1 MDDVIFQS
9 LDALI
14 NGLKTKQFSSVE
26 LTQSYIQR
34 TKAVE
39 PKVGAFLSF
48 DEDKTLKEAQASD
61 KRRAEGTLLSELD
74 GIPIGLKD
82 IFAEKGQPL
91 TCASRILEHFISP
104 YDATLVQHLREAGM
118 VLWGRLNMD
127 EFAMGSSSEHSAF
140 KMTHNPWDLTRIPGG
155 SSSGSAAAVASG
167 EVPLA
172 LGTDT
177 GGSIRQPAALC
188 GVVGIKPSY
197 GRISRYGMVAF
208 ASSLDQAG
216 VFART
221 VSGAARILSILCGAD
236 PKDATSARK
245 PVPNFLADMQAN
257 KGKQWTLGVSDA
269 YFQEGLN
276 PEIRQSVEQA
286 IEFYKSLGYR
296 IVPIQL
302 KTLDYAIPVYYV
314 IASAEA
320 SSNLARFDGIRYGY
334 RSPKAQ
340 TIDQVFEYSRGEGLG
355 PEVKRR
361 ILLGLHVL
369 SSGKYDAYYYD
380 KAQKVRRLI
389 YNDFM
394 DAFKQVDAIL
404 APTTPVPA
412 NKQGE
417 KDTPL
422 AMYLSDIYTVSVNL
436 AGLPGMSIPCGF
448 TQNTLPIGMQLI
460 GKPFEESTLLSIA
473 EAFEAGHDYSSRYP
487 SL

>member
-14 NGLKTKQFSSVE
+14 NGLKAKEFSSVE

-39 PKVGAFLSF
+39 SKVGAFLSF
-48 DEDKTLKEAQASD
+48 DEDKTIKEAQASD
-61 KRRAEGTLLSELD
+61 KRRAEGTLLGELD

-82 IFAEKGQPL
+82 IFAEKDQPL

-104 YDATLVQHLREAGM
+104 YDATLVQHLRKAGM

-155 SSSGSAAAVASG
+155 SSSGSAAAVAAG
-167 EVPLA
+167 EVPVA

-221 VSGAARILSILCGAD
+221 VSDTARILSVLCGAD

-245 PVPNFLADMQAN
+245 PVPNFLGDMKAN
-257 KGKQWTLGVSDA
+257 KGRQWTLGVSDA

-276 PEIRQSVEQA
+276 PEVRQYVERA
-286 IEFYKSLGYR
+286 IEFYKNLGYR

-340 TIDQVFEYSRGEGLG
+340 TIDQVFAYSRGEGLG
-355 PEVKRR
+355 SEVKRR
-361 ILLGLHVL
+361 TLLGLHVL

-394 DAFKQVDAIL
+394 DVFKQVDAIL

-448 TQNTLPIGMQLI
+448 TQNGLPIGMQLI

-473 EAFEAGHDYSSRYP
+473 EAFEAGHDYNNRYP

>member
-1 MDDVIFQS
+1 MDDVTFQS
-9 LDALI
+9 LDTLI
-14 NGLKTKQFSSVE
+14 NGLNAKQFSSVE
-26 LTQSYIQR
+26 LTQRYIQR
-34 TKAVE
+34 TKSVE
-39 PKVGAFLSF
+39 PKIGAFLSF

-61 KRRAEGTLLSELD
+61 KRRAEGALLSELD

-104 YDATLVQHLREAGM
+104 YDATLVQHLRKAGM

-155 SSSGSAAAVASG
+155 SSSGSAAAVAAG
-167 EVPLA
+167 EVPVA

-197 GRISRYGMVAF
+197 GRVSRYGMVAF

-216 VFART
+216 ILARR

-245 PVPNFLADMQAN
+245 PIPNFLADMQAN

-269 YFQEGLN
+269 YFQEGLH

-286 IEFYKSLGYR
+286 IEFYKNLGYR

-355 PEVKRR
+355 SEVKRR

-394 DAFKQVDAIL
+394 NAFKQVDAIL

-448 TQNTLPIGMQLI
+448 TQNGLPIGLQLI

-473 EAFEAGHDYSSRYP
+473 EAFEAEHDYSNRYP
-487 SL
+487 LL